1 MGMHEKQIRCRTCNE
16 TVPLDTSSCP
26 HCGTSVR
33 GFLPLSAVAAVGSIV
48 GAVSLFNPSE
58 LLFFAVLGFGV
69 ALGAGALLY
78 DRQQRIQ
85 EP

>member
-1 MGMHEKQIRCRTCNE
+1 MGASEQQIRCRTCNE
-16 TVPLDTSSCP
+16 TIPTDSSSCP

-33 GFLPLSAVAAVGSIV
+33 GFLPLVTVIAIGLLVGV
-48 GAVSLFNPSE
+48 VSLFALSE
-58 LLFFAVLGFGV
+58 LLFFGVIGFAV

-85 EP
+85 KL

>member
-1 MGMHEKQIRCRTCNE
+1 MGASEQQIRCRTCSE
-16 TVPLDTSSCP
+16 TIPTDNSSCP

-33 GFLPLSAVAAVGSIV
+33 GLLSLVSVMAVGLLV
-48 GAVSLFNPSE
+48 GVVSLFALSE
-58 LLFFAVLGFGV
+58 LLFFGVVGFAV

-85 EP
+85 RL